1 MTKTIRSTS
10 SCWEGLGLIEGGLGD
25 PWKMGSAPD
34 RQAGRPVASR
44 RAFSARSPVDGSAI
58 VDRSLLPFKGG
69 PRRLR
74 GICIFLRE
82 SPLLMIVLPSAVQV
96 SFFGA
101 NLLIQP
107 RMIVYTRNN
116 PTLYLVPSLIP

>member
-1 MTKTIRSTS
+1 MEDGI
-10 SCWEGLGLIEGGLGD
+10 GAG
-25 PWKMGSAPD
+25 
-34 RQAGRPVASR
+34 QAGRSHREGHSPLAP
-44 RAFSARSPVDGSAI
+44 SPVDGSAI
-58 VDRSLLPFKGG
+58 LDRSLLPFKGG
-69 PRRLR
+69 PRRRR

-116 PTLYLVPSLIP
+116 LTL

>member
-1 MTKTIRSTS
+1 M
-10 SCWEGLGLIEGGLGD
+10 EDGFGAG
-25 PWKMGSAPD
+25 
-34 RQAGRPVASR
+34 QAGQSHLEGHSPL
-44 RAFSARSPVDGSAI
+44 ARLLMVP
-58 VDRSLLPFKGG
+58 RSLIVPSFHSKVVRGRGG
-69 PRRLR
+69 GGG

-107 RMIVYTRNN
+107 RTIVYARNN
-116 PTLYLVPSLIP
+116 LTL